1 MHGLAVKSGL
11 DWDISLGSNSVD
23 MYSKCGMIVDTCKFF
38 GEVPCKDWV
47 LWTAMTDGYE
57 KNGEFEAALLAF

>member
-1 MHGLAVKSGL
+1 
-11 DWDISLGSNSVD
+11 

-47 LWTAMTDGYE
+47 LWTAMIDGYE